1 MTTIRILSFL
11 EFLAISLFFCS
22 QQVGT
27 SPLTLSV
34 ITNLLENSSDGVNS
48 RENITP
54 EKEPVDIKNEN
65 VRESMEIE
73 NKMKRKMLSKFELCI
88 LRCCSSNRD
97 TKVGRCFEVNG
108 FGGIHFLRRPCQ
120 LLQVV
125 LEKE

>member
-1 MTTIRILSFL
+1 M
-11 EFLAISLFFCS
+11 
-22 QQVGT
+22 
-27 SPLTLSV
+27 

-48 RENITP
+48 RENMRA
-54 EKEPVDIKNEN
+54 EQEAVDIKDGN

-108 FGGIHFLRRPCQ
+108 FGGINFLRRPCQ

-125 LEKE
+125 LEKK